1 MGCVG
6 WVALDGLR
14 RMGCVGWVALDGL
27 RRMGCVG
34 WVAVQWGA
42 CARLACTICGM
53 RLKLARMIGTIPAI

>member
-1 MGCVG
+1 
-6 WVALDGLR
+6 
-14 RMGCVGWVALDGL
+14 MGCVGWVALDGL

>member
-1 MGCVG
+1 MDGLRWMGCVG
-6 WVALDGLR
+6 WVASDGLR

-27 RRMGCVG
+27 RCN
-34 WVAVQWGA
+34 GA